1 MVDKKYLVI
10 EQLKYSNI
18 KDSWTIKFADVDED
32 TAFSKMVALRTL
44 NEDSDRIYYIVNIEY
59 LWTKDID
66 EDSTRSDE
74 PLVLTD
80 EVKEAEQGVFP
91 FQVFSFDFGG

>member
-1 MVDKKYLVI
+1 MDKKYLVI
-10 EQLKYSNI
+10 EQHKFSTF
-18 KDSWTIKFADVDED
+18 KDDWTIKFADVDED
-32 TAFSKMVALRTL
+32 TAFKKFVALNTL
-44 NEDSDRIYYIVNIEY
+44 NDNKDKIYYIVNMEY

-80 EVKEAEQGVFP
+80 EVNHEDKQQQLF
-91 FQVFSFDFGG
+91 

>member
-18 KDSWTIKFADVDED
+18 KDSWTIKFAELDED
-32 TAFSKMVALRTL
+32 TAFKKLVALEAL
-44 NEDSDRIYYIVNIEY
+44 NEDTDRIYFILNMKY
-59 LWTKDID
+59 LWTRDMH
-66 EDSTRSDE
+66 EDSARSDE

-80 EVKEAEQGVFP
+80 EVKETQEELP
-91 FQVFSFDFGG
+91 F